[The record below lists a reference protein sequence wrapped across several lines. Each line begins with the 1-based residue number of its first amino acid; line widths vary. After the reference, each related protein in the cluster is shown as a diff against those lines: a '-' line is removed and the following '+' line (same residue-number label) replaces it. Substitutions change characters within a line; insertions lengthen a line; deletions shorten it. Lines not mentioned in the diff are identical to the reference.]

1 MQTCQR
7 QWRWREADGAKVYLD
22 IRLRGLF
29 CRLGCGEE
37 AEGGVKVESQ
47 LLGVSYR
54 IEGGATS

>member
-1 MQTCQR
+1 M
-7 QWRWREADGAKVYLD
+7 YLD

-54 IEGGATS
+54 VEGGATS

>member
-1 MQTCQR
+1 MEPRCI
-7 QWRWREADGAKVYLD
+7 WLLLY
-22 IRLRGLF
+22 LRGLF